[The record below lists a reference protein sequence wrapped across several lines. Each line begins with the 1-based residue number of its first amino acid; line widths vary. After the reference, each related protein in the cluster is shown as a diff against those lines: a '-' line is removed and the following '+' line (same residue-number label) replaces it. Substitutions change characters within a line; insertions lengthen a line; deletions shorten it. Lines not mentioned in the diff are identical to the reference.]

1 MPETP
6 GGATMAKTMSVSIE
20 QLRPMQATVGMLEVD
35 AKRKRLLKLDEKTLK
50 AFLKSAAIPTV
61 IGKHDRHFVI
71 DHHHLA
77 RALWDGGITK
87 AFAAVTEDLSALS
100 ESRFWDT
107 VIERRWVHPYDERG
121 ILRAISA
128 IPDEVS
134 GLADDPYRS
143 LSAFVRDAGGYLKT
157 PEPFAEFQW
166 AEFYRTRVPMWTND
180 FQFKAAVEQGVHLA
194 GSPDARTLPGFRA
207 RSAKSS

>member
-1 MPETP
+1 
-6 GGATMAKTMSVSIE
+6 MAKTMSVSIE

-35 AKRKRLLKLDEKTLK
+35 AKKQRLLKMDEKALK
-50 AFLKSAAIPTV
+50 AFLKAAPIPTV
-61 IGKHDRHFVI
+61 IGKRDRHYVI

-87 AFAAVTEDLSALS
+87 AFAAVVDDLSGLS
-100 ESRFWDT
+100 ESKFWDT
-107 VIERRWVHPYDERG
+107 VIARQWVHPYDERG

-134 GLADDPYRS
+134 DLADDPYRS
-143 LSAFVRDAGGYLKT
+143 LAAFVRDAGGYLKT

-166 AEFYRTRVPMWTND
+166 AEFYRTRVPMWTSD
-180 FQFKAAVEQGVHLA
+180 LQFRAAVEQSVHLA
-194 GSPDARTLPGFRA
+194 ASPDARTLPGFG
-207 RSAKSS
+207 SASHA